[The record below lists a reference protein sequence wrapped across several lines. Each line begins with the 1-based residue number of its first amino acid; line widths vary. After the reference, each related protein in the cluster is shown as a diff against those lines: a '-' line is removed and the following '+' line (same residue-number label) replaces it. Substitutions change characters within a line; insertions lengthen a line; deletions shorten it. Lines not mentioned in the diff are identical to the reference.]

1 MRDFFKTTRFKVIL
15 CVLALLLGFMIQAAY
30 SGTLSSVASKAI
42 GFVSTPFQAISS
54 AVTGWFGGFFD
65 RLTLADELLEEN
77 AQLQQ
82 QVRQLQGQ
90 LADLDRYKSENETY
104 REMLQIQEEH
114 PTFEMEAAS
123 VIARDSSSRFYSFK
137 IDRGSDQGI
146 ALQDPV
152 ITQAGMVGII
162 SEVGPNYAVVTT
174 LLDPAFKVGATAT
187 ASRDP
192 GMVEGDV
199 TLAQEGKT
207 KLRYLAPT
215 SEVKA
220 GELVM
225 SSDLGGT
232 YPADLLIGTV
242 LEVQMESS
250 GISKYAVVQPAVNAS
265 EVTSVMVVK
274 AY

>member
-42 GFVSTPFQAISS
+42 GFVSTPFQAVSS

-77 AQLQQ
+77 TQLQQ

-104 REMLQIQEEH
+104 REMLQIQEAH

-123 VIARDSSSRFYSFK
+123 VIARDSGSRFYSFK

-146 ALQDPV
+146 ALQDPL
-152 ITQAGMVGII
+152 IIQAGMVGII

-174 LLDPAFKVGATAT
+174 

-199 TLAQEGKT
+199 ALAQEGKT

>member
-1 MRDFFKTTRFKVIL
+1 M
-15 CVLALLLGFMIQAAY
+15 
-30 SGTLSSVASKAI
+30 
-42 GFVSTPFQAISS
+42 
-54 AVTGWFGGFFD
+54 TGWFGGFFD

-77 AQLQQ
+77 TQLQQ

-104 REMLQIQEEH
+104 REMLQIQEAH

-123 VIARDSSSRFYSFK
+123 VIARDSGSRFYSFK

-162 SEVGPNYAVVTT
+162 SEVGPNYAVATT

-199 TLAQEGKT
+199 ALAQEGKT

>member
-1 MRDFFKTTRFKVIL
+1 M
-15 CVLALLLGFMIQAAY
+15 
-30 SGTLSSVASKAI
+30 
-42 GFVSTPFQAISS
+42 
-54 AVTGWFGGFFD
+54 
-65 RLTLADELLEEN
+65 
-77 AQLQQ
+77 
-82 QVRQLQGQ
+82 
-90 LADLDRYKSENETY
+90 DRYKSENETY

-199 TLAQEGKT
+199 GLAQEGKT

-215 SEVKA
+215 SEVK
-220 GELVM
+220 
-225 SSDLGGT
+225 DLMISIPS
-232 YPADLLIGTV
+232 YV
-242 LEVQMESS
+242 LFAATPPGRSICFPTCRS
-250 GISKYAVVQPAVNAS
+250 NNS
-265 EVTSVMVVK
+265 ETD
-274 AY
+274 

>member
-15 CVLALLLGFMIQAAY
+15 CVLALLVGFMIQAAY
-30 SGTLSSVASKAI
+30 SGTLSSVASQALGYI
-42 GFVSTPFQAISS
+42 STPFQAISTT
-54 AVTGWFGGFFD
+54 VTGWFGGFFD
-65 RLTLADELLEEN
+65 RLTLADELTEEN
-77 AQLQQ
+77 ARLEE

-114 PTFEMEAAS
+114 PTFEMEAAN
-123 VIARDSSSRFYSFK
+123 VIARDASSRFYSFK
-137 IDRGSDQGI
+137 IDRGSNQGI

-152 ITQAGMVGII
+152 ITRAGMVGIV
-162 SEVGPNYAVVTT
+162 SEVGPNYAVITT

-192 GMVEGDV
+192 GMVEGEMS
-199 TLAQEGKT
+199 LAQEGKT

-215 SEVKA
+215 SEVA
-220 GELVM
+220 PGELVM

-250 GISKYAVVQPAVNAS
+250 GISKYAVVQPAVDVS
-265 EVTSVMVVK
+265 EVTAVMVVK

>member
-42 GFVSTPFQAISS
+42 GFVSIPFQAVSS

-123 VIARDSSSRFYSFK
+123 VVARDSSSRFYSFK